1 MKFKR
6 EHLHEQHFHEIKN
19 DDLKNRD
26 PEKKARLK
34 KSDLYFYIHINL
46 CNVKVNYYSNVM
58 M

>member
-19 DDLKNRD
+19 DDLKNGD
-26 PEKKARLK
+26 PEKKAGLK
-34 KSDLYFYIHINL
+34 KSDLYFYIHIKL
-46 CNVKVNYYSNVM
+46 YNVKVKYYSYIM